1 MAARHHTVPQHYL
14 RNFADVSG
22 HIRLVDRDDPTK
34 SFNSTVKKA
43 AAERGFYRIETGDL
57 ALEIDRAHHN
67 PEAVEAALSA
77 IEGAVAP
84 TIQKVVELGLTQ
96 LTDNDWYRLIQ
107 FATLQTVRG
116 NRWRND
122 FAALATHSARTS
134 LLAELDNEQIR
145 TWLTEQRLPA
155 GPEAIADF
163 RDSLRS
169 SRFPRVIPPQALL
182 VQESL
187 KMAFGNPD
195 VGDIGLGRFLAE
207 KKIELIR
214 TSHTPVLT
222 SDEPVCWW
230 SPGQSP
236 IGYATA
242 QVVWVPLSPRLILQ
256 FREPT
261 FDSAANGLPG
271 TSDALAS
278 SVNRLVAAQ
287 AERWIMHHPGDN
299 PLKGVQLPE
308 RGRWGDELVAVHEDT
323 DGNRSETYLYRRFQ
337 PNNHPE

>member
-14 RNFADVSG
+14 RNFADASG
-22 HIRLVDRDDPTK
+22 QIRVVDRDDLTK
-34 SFNSTVKKA
+34 SFDTTVRKV
-43 AAERGFYRIETGDL
+43 AAERGFYRIEAGDL
-57 ALEIDRAHHN
+57 ALELDRERHN

-84 TIQKVVELGLTQ
+84 TIQKVVEGGLTH
-96 LTDNDWYRLIQ
+96 LTDNDWYQLIQ

-122 FAALATHSARTS
+122 FAALATHSARAS
-134 LLAELDNEQIR
+134 FLSELDDER
-145 TWLTEQRLPA
+145 VRVWLTKQRRPA
-155 GPEAIADF
+155 DPESVANF
-163 RDSLRS
+163 RDSLQA

-195 VGDIGLGRFLAE
+195 TGDTGLGRFLAE

-214 TSHTPVLT
+214 TSRTAVLT

-230 SPGQSP
+230 SPGKAP

-242 QVVWVPLSPRLILQ
+242 QIVWIPLSPRLILQ

-261 FDSAANGLPG
+261 FQTATNGLPSK
-271 TSDALAS
+271 SDALATV
-278 SVNRLVAAQ
+278 VNRLVAAQ
-287 AERWIMHHPGDN
+287 AERWIMHLPTDI
-299 PLKGVQLPE
+299 PLDGVQLPKRE
-308 RGRWGDELVAVHEDT
+308 LWGDELAAVHIDT
-323 DGNRSETYLYRRFQ
+323 DGSRHETYLHRRLQ
-337 PNNHPE
+337 PHNHPE